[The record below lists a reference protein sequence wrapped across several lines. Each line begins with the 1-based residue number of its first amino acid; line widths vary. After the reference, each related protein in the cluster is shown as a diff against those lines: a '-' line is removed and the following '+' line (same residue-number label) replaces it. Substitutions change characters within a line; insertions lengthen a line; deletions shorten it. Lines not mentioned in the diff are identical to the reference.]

1 MKNLFPFSP
10 AMRSLVAG
18 ATMLTAL
25 TALTGCLNAPMVDT
39 TKYSAPKSV
48 VIEDFPD
55 MKVAA
60 VIGVV
65 VPQAYAFPGFH
76 FSTNADFF
84 YMDDELNELPADAPP
99 LFKYQSA
106 GILDAAFANMVTGSE
121 EKTQKRAEGFHG
133 AVLARLP
140 GFDMRKDFLASLR
153 KSLEAQGIAVT
164 MSDAGRR
171 NYPRLR
177 WAAADAGGN
186 KYPLGPLA
194 SSAPVDADLLVQI
207 SPVAFYMAPGGLNA
221 YSRNASV
228 GVALYNGRTKQ
239 FLGRQTLVFSNG
251 GFSYQYMK
259 YDTLVGDI
267 PAAAPALRDAVLS
280 LVPQLVDLINA
291 RPVK

>member
-1 MKNLFPFSP
+1 MKIPYLFSP
-10 AMRSLVAG
+10 ALRGLVAS
-18 ATMLTAL
+18 AAMLGVL
-25 TALTGCLNAPMVDT
+25 SGCLNAPMVDT
-39 TKYSAPKSV
+39 SKYSAPKSV

-55 MKVAA
+55 MKAAA

-65 VPQAYAFPGFH
+65 VPKSYAFPGFH
-76 FSTNADFF
+76 FSRNADFF
-84 YMDDELNELPADAPP
+84 YMDDELDELPADAPP
-99 LFKYQSA
+99 MFKYQSA
-106 GILDAAFANMVTGSE
+106 GLLDGLIVGMVAGSE
-121 EKTQKRAEGFHG
+121 AATQKRAEGFHG

-164 MSDAGRR
+164 VAPSGRR
-171 NYPRLR
+171 SYPRHR
-177 WAAADAGGN
+177 WPAADKDGN

-194 SSAPVDADLLVQI
+194 SSPAVDADLLVQV

-221 YSRNASV
+221 YRRNV
-228 GVALYNGRTKQ
+228 TLGVALYNGRTKQ
-239 FLGRQTLVFSNG
+239 FLGRQTLEFSNS
-251 GFSYQYMK
+251 GFDYQYMK
-259 YDTLVGDI
+259 FDTLVGDI

>member
-1 MKNLFPFSP
+1 MTMKNLFPVTP
-10 AMRSLVAG
+10 ALRGLLAG
-18 ATMLTAL
+18 AAMLSL
-25 TALTGCLNAPMVDT
+25 LTGCLNAPMVDT

-65 VPQAYAFPGFH
+65 VPKSYAFPGFH
-76 FSTNADFF
+76 FSRHADFF

-99 LFKYQSA
+99 LFQYQSA
-106 GILDAAFANMVTGSE
+106 GILNAAIGNMVTGSE

-153 KSLEAQGIAVT
+153 KSLEAQGITVT
-164 MSDAGRR
+164 LSDAGRR
-171 NYPRLR
+171 NYPRHR
-177 WAAADAGGN
+177 WAAADAEGN

-221 YSRNASV
+221 YFRNASV

-251 GFSYQYMK
+251 GFAYQYMK
-259 YDTLVGDI
+259 YDTLVSDI
-267 PAAAPALRDAVLS
+267 PVAAPALREAVLS

>member
-1 MKNLFPFSP
+1 MKNLFPFTP
-10 AMRSLVAG
+10 AVRSLLG
-18 ATMLTAL
+18 AAAMLTV
-25 TALTGCLNAPMVDT
+25 LTGCLNAPMVDT

-65 VPQAYAFPGFH
+65 VPKSYAFPGFH
-76 FSTNADFF
+76 FSRHADFF
-84 YMDDELNELPADAPP
+84 YMDDDVNELPSDAPP
-99 LFKYQSA
+99 LFKYALPVSVLLA
-106 GILDAAFANMVTGSE
+106 SE
-121 EKTQKRAEGFHG
+121 QATQKKAEGLHG

-153 KSLEAQGIAVT
+153 KSLEAEGIKVT
-164 MSDAGRR
+164 ISDAGRR
-171 NYPRLR
+171 NYPRHR
-177 WAAADAGGN
+177 WAAADAEGN

-194 SSAPVDADLLVQI
+194 SSPAVDADILVQI

-221 YSRNASV
+221 YFRNASV

-251 GFSYQYMK
+251 GFAHQYMK

-267 PAAAPALRDAVLS
+267 PVAAPALREAVLS